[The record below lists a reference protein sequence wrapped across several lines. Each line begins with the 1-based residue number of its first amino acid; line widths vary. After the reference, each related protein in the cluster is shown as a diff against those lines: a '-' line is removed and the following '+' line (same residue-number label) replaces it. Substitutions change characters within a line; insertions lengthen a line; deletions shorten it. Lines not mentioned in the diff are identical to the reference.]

1 VPAQGQPFS
10 GKVVAPPL
18 GVVMFRHERAI

>member
-10 GKVVAPPL
+10 GKLVAPPL
-18 GVVMFRHERAI
+18 GVVMFRHEHSA